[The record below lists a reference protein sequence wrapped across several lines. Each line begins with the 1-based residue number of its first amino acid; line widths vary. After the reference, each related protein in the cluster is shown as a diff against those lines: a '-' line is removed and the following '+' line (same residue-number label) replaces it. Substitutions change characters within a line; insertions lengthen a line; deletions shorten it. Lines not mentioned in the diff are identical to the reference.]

1 MTCTNCASDDAAIA
15 VTCAFVTFLALHMSI
30 AFESVKSGMD
40 SSRSRSPVSI
50 VLNTILSHIMR
61 YSVSPNSHVRA
72 LFLNSV
78 TSYACLLRKCVCPK
92 LMPFKDSVL
101 SRGTVC
107 PKSCEDL

>member
-30 AFESVKSGMD
+30 AFESFKSGMD
-40 SSRSRSPVSI
+40 SSRSRSPVSV
-50 VLNTILSHIMR
+50 VLNTILSRIMR

-78 TSYACLLRKCVCPK
+78 TNLSMPACSENVCAQN
-92 LMPFKDSVL
+92 
-101 SRGTVC
+101 
-107 PKSCEDL
+107 